1 MRRWATSERTMTR
14 RTHQPARRIR
24 LASSACISRARAV
37 SATPTSSDEAGTT
50 IVPRASSKCKLDYEP
65 QLEGRMTLQAAAH
78 SACNSA
84 RHLSRNLRFLAV
96 FHRVLEKDRCSLHCR
111 ILELASVCLLR
122 PGWSWDL
129 CSDGACPAANGLG
142 GLNQRDGATEGKSR
156 REDARGRLSH
166 RLAVGEHLLA
176 LNSAVGSSTA
186 QPFDPCLAM
195 HRSSRDQ
202 SWPLRSW
209 EIV

>member
-96 FHRVLEKDRCSLHCR
+96 FHRVLEKTDAHF
-111 ILELASVCLLR
+111 IAV
-122 PGWSWDL
+122 SWNWRLFVSCDL
-129 CSDGACPAANGLG
+129 VGLG
-142 GLNQRDGATEGKSR
+142 TCALKALVPPRTA
-156 REDARGRLSH
+156 
-166 RLAVGEHLLA
+166 LAV
-176 LNSAVGSSTA
+176 
-186 QPFDPCLAM
+186 
-195 HRSSRDQ
+195 
-202 SWPLRSW
+202 
-209 EIV
+209 